1 MTTNARI
8 LGRTEQSVDVT
19 IPRPVADHSKGPV
32 AKTTATRPADD
43 QVKPDRASPDP
54 CRHTDRYRLVTPFSL
69 RL

>member
-8 LGRTEQSVDVT
+8 LGGTEQGVDVT
-19 IPRPVADHSKGPV
+19 IPRPAADHPHAPV
-32 AKTTATRPADD
+32 PGTTATRSADEKM
-43 QVKPDRASPDP
+43 KPDRTSPDP